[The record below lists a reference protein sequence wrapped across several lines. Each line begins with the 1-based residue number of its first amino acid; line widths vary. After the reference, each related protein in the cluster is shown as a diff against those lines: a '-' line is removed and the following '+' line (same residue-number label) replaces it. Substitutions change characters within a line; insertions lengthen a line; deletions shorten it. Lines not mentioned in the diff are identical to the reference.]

1 MTDFK
6 LHGSFLALFRLQF
19 IHPLPPMLLFAV
31 IDLSFFTCLLLERSV
46 KMLFPIPLKLLTV
59 MYTWK
64 I

>member
-6 LHGSFLALFRLQF
+6 FHGSFLALFRLQF

-31 IDLSFFTCLLLERSV
+31 IYLSFFTCLLLEQSI
-46 KMLFPIPLKLLTV
+46 KTLFPIPLKVLIV